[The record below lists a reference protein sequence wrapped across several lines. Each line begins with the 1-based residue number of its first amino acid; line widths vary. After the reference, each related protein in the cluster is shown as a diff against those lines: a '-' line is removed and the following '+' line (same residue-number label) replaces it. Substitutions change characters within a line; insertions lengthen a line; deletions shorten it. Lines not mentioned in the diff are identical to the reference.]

1 MMNALTHLNLSP
13 PGLQAAIRLHSIK
26 KKMYQE
32 VTDPYERQHH
42 EGLRYRPRPVRGHS
56 HRIGTRVDQQG
67 SCNGGGDSRQ
77 RHNLHGCCHGWGGVE
92 LNPLVGTSI
101 GGLILLVGAKLGA
114 LELIENSDQTEK
126 EKNDQKRT
134 ATAMWGGFSV
144 SNLLFALSAATP
156 LAIIAGLAGGT
167 YLWSSTDPDDKKPV
181 VSPVVAL
188 SD

>member
-1 MMNALTHLNLSP
+1 MKDFVIGLALCAVTATASAQELTSKEAATA
-13 PGLQAAIRLHSIK
+13 AAIADS
-26 KKMYQE
+26 
-32 VTDPYERQHH
+32 VTTYM
-42 EGLRYRPRPVRGHS
+42 VVA
-56 HRIGTRVDQQG
+56 T
-67 SCNGGGDSRQ
+67 
-77 RHNLHGCCHGWGGVE
+77 GGVE

-101 GGLILLVGAKLGA
+101 GGLILLVGAKFGA